1 MWERDATK
9 IDEKKF
15 MLAWI
20 FRGRNKTD
28 INEDIEYKVLGLRER
43 ERERER
49 EKESERHHERSIKE
63 RISWIAAA
71 LFIYPAILSWNKIVA
86 VWYYKASGMHT

>member
-43 ERERER
+43 KREKERER
-49 EKESERHHERSIKE
+49 EKKRVRETMKE
-63 RISWIAAA
+63 
-71 LFIYPAILSWNKIVA
+71 V
-86 VWYYKASGMHT
+86 

>member
-1 MWERDATK
+1 
-9 IDEKKF
+9 

-43 ERERER
+43 ERER
-49 EKESERHHERSIKE
+49 SERHHERSIKE
-63 RISWIAAA
+63 RIS
-71 LFIYPAILSWNKIVA
+71 
-86 VWYYKASGMHT
+86 

>member
-1 MWERDATK
+1 
-9 IDEKKF
+9 

-43 ERERER
+43 ERQRERER
-49 EKESERHHERSIKE
+49 EWET
-63 RISWIAAA
+63 
-71 LFIYPAILSWNKIVA
+71 P
-86 VWYYKASGMHT
+86 

>member
-1 MWERDATK
+1 
-9 IDEKKF
+9 

-20 FRGRNKTD
+20 FSGRNKTD

-49 EKESERHHERSIKE
+49 ENEREKE
-63 RISWIAAA
+63 RE
-71 LFIYPAILSWNKIVA
+71 
-86 VWYYKASGMHT
+86 

>member
-43 ERERER
+43 ERMRERER
-49 EKESERHHERSIKE
+49 EREREWETPWK
-63 RISWIAAA
+63 
-71 LFIYPAILSWNKIVA
+71 
-86 VWYYKASGMHT
+86 

>member
-1 MWERDATK
+1 
-9 IDEKKF
+9 

-49 EKESERHHERSIKE
+49 HHERSIKE
-63 RISWIAAA
+63 RIS
-71 LFIYPAILSWNKIVA
+71 
-86 VWYYKASGMHT
+86 

>member
-1 MWERDATK
+1 
-9 IDEKKF
+9 

-49 EKESERHHERSIKE
+49 ERKRVRDTMKE
-63 RISWIAAA
+63 
-71 LFIYPAILSWNKIVA
+71 V
-86 VWYYKASGMHT
+86 